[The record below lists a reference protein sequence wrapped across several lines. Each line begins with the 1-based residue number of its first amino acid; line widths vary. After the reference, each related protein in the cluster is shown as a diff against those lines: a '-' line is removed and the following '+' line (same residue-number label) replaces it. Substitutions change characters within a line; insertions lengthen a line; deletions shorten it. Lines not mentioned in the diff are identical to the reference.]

1 MELWNRLERWSAGLL
16 GQLALAVGTYQI
28 FGRYISPRLAITWGD
43 EVIVYL
49 VVWAVFVAS
58 SQLVRSDGHVRP
70 DLVLRLLP
78 ARWQRRVEILNCI
91 VALAFCLGLTWLG
104 IRIAWSA
111 YSFGDRSSTGLS
123 FPMWIYYSAL
133 PAGGLLMSV
142 RYIGRLYRFCFRYDP
157 ATMTIGALHHEPIAA
172 GK

>member
-1 MELWNRLERWSAGLL
+1 MPSVALSWAEVSVTIELTTHTSSITPASSGNSSLTGVPLFPAGLNV
-16 GQLALAVGTYQI
+16 Q
-28 FGRYISPRLAITWGD
+28 FGRFRNRVNDPFCMNHRS
-43 EVIVYL
+43 
-49 VVWAVFVAS
+49 AVT
-58 SQLVRSDGHVRP
+58 
-70 DLVLRLLP
+70 LLP
-78 ARWQRRVEILNCI
+78 
-91 VALAFCLGLTWLG
+91 
-104 IRIAWSA
+104 WSA

>member
-1 MELWNRLERWSAGLL
+1 MFVFCLEKPGSSAGWLILRWLAPSLWPLL
-16 GQLALAVGTYQI
+16 CCWQC
-28 FGRYISPRLAITWGD
+28 
-43 EVIVYL
+43 
-49 VVWAVFVAS
+49 
-58 SQLVRSDGHVRP
+58 
-70 DLVLRLLP
+70 LLP
-78 ARWQRRVEILNCI
+78 TRWQRAVEILNCV